1 MANKRNIKLENVLE
15 ELDARISH
23 IEDATIDNRDLLV
36 KMVKQS
42 NQIVKFLQTL
52 EVDEVSDMSEKMIYS
67 TDNETMDGIDRA
79 AKLRDLLD
87 EFMDRHD
94 ELKEFEEELKKAKA
108 DITPGQIGES

>member
-1 MANKRNIKLENVLE
+1 MANKPTVKLEDVLE

-23 IEDATIDNRDLLV
+23 IEDATLDNRDLLV

-42 NQIVKFLQTL
+42 NQIVKFLQSL
-52 EVDEVSDMSEKMIYS
+52 EVEEISDMSERVYS
-67 TDNETMDGIDRA
+67 TNEVDVEAVDRTE
-79 AKLRDLLD
+79 KLKALLD

-108 DITPGQIGES
+108 DIIPGQIAES